1 MPLGDPTN
9 HVDAAGHEV
18 SARTWLVINDAW
30 DATPGLAEHG
40 RPQLAQGSWHN
51 GDQSAGTHTGG
62 GAGDVRIVN
71 VPASLREPFVVELR
85 KRNACAW
92 LRDTAHGWTTGDHI
106 HLIVRDEP
114 GLAVSARA
122 QVIAYDRGLDGLA
135 RRGPDYHPRPTQYP
149 VEHYTEA
156 DMPLT
161 PDDVKAVAQ
170 AVWNTQYKDPV
181 AGANASTASLLVRAR
196 VDAHTGATRPLA
208 EAPAMSDA
216 DVTRIATEVADLLAA
231 RLKS

>member
-1 MPLGDPTN
+1 MGAEGVVT
-9 HVDAAGHEV
+9 VDGCLL
-18 SARTWLVINDAW
+18 STRTWLVINDAW
-30 DATPGLAEHG
+30 DATPGLAAHG
-40 RPQLAQGSWHN
+40 RPRLAQGSWHA
-51 GDQSAGTHTGG
+51 GDLSAGTHTGG
-62 GAGDVRIVN
+62 GAADVRVIN

-135 RRGPDYHPRPTQYP
+135 RRGPDYHPRPAQYP
-149 VEHYTEA
+149 IEHFTEA

-161 PDDVKAVAQ
+161 PEDTKAVAQ
-170 AVWNTQYKDPV
+170 AVWAAQFKDPV
-181 AGANASTASLLVRAR
+181 AGANASTASLLVRTR
-196 VDAHTGATRPLA
+196 RDAYTAAQPGGATVDL
-208 EAPAMSDA
+208 SDA
-216 DVTRIATEVADLLAA
+216 DVERIATKVADLLAE